1 MKKYIEVNFLFL
13 IIIGLQLFRCAGTN
27 YKKLSLEEP
36 NALIAIEDSLLSVN
50 KNNQSINDAIVIAN
64 NNVAKNH
71 LNNNELS
78 LAVKHFKKSISI
90 NKNNKDS
97 QYGLM
102 IAEGRALIKRGNKN
116 GIWDAIEKLSKASSI
131 FPKKGEPFYW
141 IAVSYTKLGDTEF
154 DLILESYEK
163 SLSLELDENI
173 KDEVEEN
180 YKKAKNRKN
189 KLDSFWK

>member
-1 MKKYIEVNFLFL
+1 MKKYIELDFLFL
-13 IIIGLQLFRCAGTN
+13 TIIVFQLLSCAGTN
-27 YKKLSLEEP
+27 YKRISLEDP
-36 NALIAIEDSLLSVN
+36 NALIAIEDSLLSID
-50 KNNQSINDAIVIAN
+50 KNNQSINEAIVIAN
-64 NNVAKNH
+64 NNVAKNY
-71 LNNNELS
+71 LNSNELS
-78 LAVKHFKKSISI
+78 LAVKHFEKSISI
-90 NKNNKDS
+90 NEENKDS

-102 IAEGRALIKRGNKN
+102 IAEGRLLIKKGNKN

-131 FPKKGEPFYW
+131 YPKQGEPFYW

-173 KDEVEEN
+173 KNEVEEN

>member
-1 MKKYIEVNFLFL
+1 MKKYIEVNLFFLT
-13 IIIGLQLFRCAGTN
+13 IIVLQLFSCAGTN
-27 YKKLSLEEP
+27 YKKLSLEDP

-64 NNVAKNH
+64 NNVAKNY
-71 LNNNELS
+71 LNSNELS

-90 NKNNKDS
+90 NRDNKDS

-102 IAEGRALIKRGNKN
+102 IAEGRVLIKRGNKN
-116 GIWDAIEKLSKASSI
+116 GIWDAIEKFSKASSI

>member
-13 IIIGLQLFRCAGTN
+13 TIIVLQLFSCAGTN
-27 YKKLSLEEP
+27 YKKLSLEDP
-36 NALIAIEDSLLSVN
+36 NALIAIEDSLLSVD

-64 NNVAKNH
+64 NNVAKKY
-71 LNNNELS
+71 LNSNELS
-78 LAVKHFKKSISI
+78 LAVKHFKKSISV
-90 NKNNKDS
+90 NRNNKDS

-102 IAEGRALIKRGNKN
+102 IAEGRVLIKRGNKN
-116 GIWDAIEKLSKASSI
+116 GIWDAIEKFSKASSI